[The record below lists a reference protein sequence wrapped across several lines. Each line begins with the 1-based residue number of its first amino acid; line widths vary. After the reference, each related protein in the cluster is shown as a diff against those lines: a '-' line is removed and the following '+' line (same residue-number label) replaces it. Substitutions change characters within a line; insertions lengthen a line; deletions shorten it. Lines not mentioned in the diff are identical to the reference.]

1 MGSWEVG
8 SWEDLLSHGKIIHI
22 YFVLSSLIRI
32 FVVSKQ

>member
-8 SWEDLLSHGKIIHI
+8 SWEDLLSHGKIIRI

>member
-8 SWEDLLSHGKIIHI
+8 SCLTEKIIRI